1 MSKPAPA
8 SASETE
14 GLAPDYLPHV
24 AKGAMINFSGTVIRI
39 VLVYA
44 YTLLLTRALDV
55 EEVGQFFLMIT
66 LVNILGAASV
76 AGLDFGLVRFVSLYA
91 GEGRNRQV
99 RRVFR
104 VGLTLG
110 ASLAVIAA
118 AVLFGLSGVL
128 ADALFDASGT
138 ATNGLRILAIAIP
151 FWVMA
156 RLFNATTQGMH
167 RMQYQVFS
175 RDIGEQASKTLLTVL
190 VIALGAGL
198 MAVLWVNVASL
209 ALAALLSFFFAMKVL
224 PGKEGTGAE
233 RRKST
238 RRLLKYSFPLAF
250 SNVLAMVVLWID
262 LLLVGYLDT
271 STEAGYYGVAL
282 RVAAAGAL
290 IIVAFSTVFNPII
303 SNLHNRRRRSEL
315 ESLYKTVNRWIFT
328 LSLPVYLILIM
339 FSDSIM
345 RLFGVEYVN
354 GGTALALLALSQLV
368 TASIGSAGLMVLMTG
383 YSRLELMNMTSAL
396 VVDVILCLWLIPE
409 YGIVGAAVANI
420 AAAIVLNLL
429 RSTEVWLYLR
439 MHAFDHSYWKPVLA
453 AAICS
458 AGILL
463 SSYKFI
469 DKTGPAQVALLITA
483 FMVAYLSGL
492 LLFGLNE
499 QDKTVLKLIW
509 TRLTRAYSS

>member
-1 MSKPAPA
+1 MTGVQTCA
-8 SASETE
+8 
-14 GLAPDYLPHV
+14 LP
-24 AKGAMINFSGTVIRI
+24 IS
-39 VLVYA
+39 
-44 YTLLLTRALDV
+44 
-55 EEVGQFFLMIT
+55 
-66 LVNILGAASV
+66 
-76 AGLDFGLVRFVSLYA
+76 
-91 GEGRNRQV
+91 
-99 RRVFR
+99 
-104 VGLTLG
+104 
-110 ASLAVIAA
+110 
-118 AVLFGLSGVL
+118 
-128 ADALFDASGT
+128 
-138 ATNGLRILAIAIP
+138 
-151 FWVMA
+151 
-156 RLFNATTQGMH
+156 
-167 RMQYQVFS
+167 
-175 RDIGEQASKTLLTVL
+175 
-190 VIALGAGL
+190 
-198 MAVLWVNVASL
+198 
-209 ALAALLSFFFAMKVL
+209 LLSFFFAMKVL
-224 PGKEGTGAE
+224 PGKEGTGVE

-439 MHAFDHSYWKPVLA
+439 MHAFDRSYWKPVLA

-469 DKTGPAQVALLITA
+469 DETGPAQEI
-483 FMVAYLSGL
+483 G
-492 LLFGLNE
+492 
-499 QDKTVLKLIW
+499 
-509 TRLTRAYSS
+509 RAHV